1 MRTEILFKLKIRG
14 TFHRAG
20 FIADNSACELT
31 LTKFADG
38 TLMLKHGRI
47 TLKDRFS
54 GSKRLTNMILN
65 SLKTT

>member
-14 TFHRAG
+14 TFHRTG
-20 FIADNSACELT
+20 FVADSSAAELT

-38 TLMLKHGRI
+38 TVMLKHGRT

-54 GSKRLTNMILN
+54 GCKKLTDMLLN
-65 SLKTT
+65 SI